1 MRQSNHSNWL
11 FEQKIE
17 PLSKKWLDKAKKRL
31 DSLVKPK
38 GSLGRLEEIAAKDVA
53 ITQEERPKIARKA
66 VFVFAAD
73 HGVVEEGVSAYPQ
86 DVTRAMVENFL
97 DGVAGINVL
106 AKSVRADVYVVDV
119 GMNGDI
125 SRKSPYLIKKKIRY
139 GTENITK
146 APAMSVEEALEA
158 IKVGIEIAD
167 MAKDKGIK
175 IIALGDMGI
184 GNTTPSSALL
194 CAFLKV
200 SPEDVVGSGTGI
212 DEARLRRKIEVV
224 KKALSTNKSA
234 IEEGNP
240 LKILAAIGGL
250 EIAAICGACI
260 GGVKNR
266 LLVLV
271 DGFISCAGALVA
283 IKINPKIKEHLFF
296 SHISAEKG
304 HKVFFDKIGER
315 PILDLNMKLG
325 EGTGAA
331 IAMHIVECAT
341 KVYDEMATFEEVGI
355 KPGHDI

>member
-1 MRQSNHSNWL
+1 MRQLNHSGWL

-17 PLSKKWLDKAKKRL
+17 PLSEKWLNKARKRL
-31 DSLVKPK
+31 NSLVKPK
-38 GSLGRLEEIAAKDVA
+38 GSLGRLEDIAAKVVA
-53 ITQEERPKIARKA
+53 ITQNDRPEIEKKA

-86 DVTRAMVENFL
+86 DVTKAMVENFL
-97 DGVAGINVL
+97 NGIAGINVL
-106 AKSVRADVYVVDV
+106 AKSVNADVYVVDV
-119 GMNGDI
+119 GVKGDI
-125 SRKSPYLIKKKIRY
+125 YRESPYFIKRKIRH

-146 APAMSVEEALEA
+146 ASAMSVEEALEA

-167 MAKDKGIK
+167 MAKDKGVK
-175 IIALGDMGI
+175 MIALGDMGI

-194 CAFLKV
+194 CAFLKL
-200 SPEDVVGSGTGI
+200 SPEDAVGLGTGI
-212 DEARLRRKIEVV
+212 DEAKLRKKIEVV
-224 KKALSTNKSA
+224 KKALSKNRSI

-266 LLVLV
+266 ILVLV
-271 DGFISCAGALVA
+271 DGFISCAGALAA
-283 IKINPKIKEHLFF
+283 IKINPTVKDYLFF

-304 HKVFFDKIGER
+304 HKLFFDKIGES
-315 PILDLNMKLG
+315 PILNLDMRLG

-331 IAMHIVECAT
+331 LAMHIVECAIRL
-341 KVYDEMATFEEVGI
+341 YNEMATFEEVGI
-355 KPGHDI
+355 KPGHNI